1 MGQFAISMPQLG
13 ESIAEATLLRLK
25 VKPGETVEADQEVA
39 EVETSKA
46 VMSVTTSYGG
56 VWKEWKAK
64 EGQSYPVE
72 LFWVTWRWRAGK
84 SRKELKR
91 AQMEAGRFNR
101 RKRG

>member
-25 VKPGETVEADQEVA
+25 VKPGEKVEMDQEVA

-64 EGQSYPVE
+64 EGRVMQWG
-72 LFWVTWRWRAGK
+72 LFLDTSKWLGAQKR
-84 SRKELKR
+84 SRRNETGLMKKR
-91 AQMEAGRFNR
+91 NGQKVG
-101 RKRG
+101 

>member
-1 MGQFAISMPQLG
+1 MVGGKTMGQFAISMPQLG

-25 VKPGETVEADQEVA
+25 VKPGETVVADQEVA

-64 EGQSYPVE
+64 LAAASKPDASLRLADLCLSQNS
-72 LFWVTWRWRAGK
+72 
-84 SRKELKR
+84 
-91 AQMEAGRFNR
+91 
-101 RKRG
+101 

>member
-13 ESIAEATLLRLK
+13 ESIAEATLLRLQVKSGEK
-25 VKPGETVEADQEVA
+25 VEMDQEVA

-64 EGQSYPVE
+64 EGKSYAVGAVLGYVE
-72 LFWVTWRWRAGK
+72 VADAQKR
-84 SRKELKR
+84 SRRNESGVRKKR
-91 AQMEAGRFNR
+91 NGQKVG
-101 RKRG
+101 